1 MIIREE
7 VGHTLLTL
15 RLFFILFLIVSN
27 FVSKDKERSHVRIS
41 FQMLLLTTKSKKKS
55 LFFLMLKMASWYCIT
70 RKEDSW
76 QLEQIDRPPTMSAVW
91 MHYNRWKHLI
101 KKRGAKLSQFVMPI
115 VSLSLISILFL
126 VFLGFYCRLINITN
140 CYKKCE

>member
-55 LFFLMLKMASWYCIT
+55 LFFLMLKMAS
-70 RKEDSW
+70 
-76 QLEQIDRPPTMSAVW
+76 
-91 MHYNRWKHLI
+91 
-101 KKRGAKLSQFVMPI
+101 
-115 VSLSLISILFL
+115 
-126 VFLGFYCRLINITN
+126 
-140 CYKKCE
+140 